1 MNCNHRM
8 AQWILILGDLVVLLI
23 FFVMGKREHNMEIS
37 LGSVL
42 TSAYPFLIAWLVIGF
57 IFGVFNPERYR
68 TWMGFI
74 IKTLSAWVIAGLLG
88 MTLRSLILWK
98 QIDLQFTVVV
108 IVFNLVTIA
117 IWRLI
122 YMLVYARKKLG

>member
-1 MNCNHRM
+1 MNRNHRL

-23 FFVMGKREHNMEIS
+23 FFVMGKREHHMEITLS
-37 LGSVL
+37 SVL
-42 TSAYPFLIAWLVIGF
+42 SSAYPFLIAWLIIGF

-68 TWMGFI
+68 TWRSFI

-122 YMLVYARKKLG
+122 YMLVYTKKKHG